1 MGKMIYCYK
10 GIWYGELKKKNEFWG
25 TIEEVLAYTGESI
38 DLLQKALKSKV
49 HKSYMGKW
57 YYEEIDLIEQFMLD
71 SIKEHGNT
79 VISPNRL
86 KFTTLDE
93 IINEFRLNGYEVSI
107 RSVDDADGLYYV
119 AETKE
124 EIERKRGNYGRK

>member
-10 GIWYGELKKKNEFWG
+10 GTWYGELKKTNEFWG
-25 TIEEVLAYTGESI
+25 TIEDVLAYTGESI
-38 DLLQKALKSKV
+38 DVLQKALKSKL
-49 HKSYMGKW
+49 HKAYFGKW
-57 YYEEIDLIEQFMLD
+57 YYEECNIIEQFMLD
-71 SIKEHGNT
+71 SIKEYGNT

-124 EIERKRGNYGRK
+124 EIERKRVNYGKK